1 MCVYVSVKEREK
13 QVAMG
18 EKRSRLV
25 LVLINER
32 SIGMDSRRNFHK
44 RDNFR
49 RKIAKRSNNKH
60 QQHQQQRQ
68 TTTVT
73 ATATTTTSTTQQ
85 Q

>member
-60 QQHQQQRQ
+60 QQQRQ
-68 TTTVT
+68 TTT